1 MSYSSGDNNSAI
13 VLFVVNGNVSVPNVT
28 FTEWLPFTKI
38 LVDGGDFQ
46 GFLKCDGSFKI
57 SLPAGSYV
65 IVVAN
70 PTYKFNAQLVEVSTE
85 GKIRAQ
91 SINYLQPDNVTEVG
105 YPLMFESVGRKRYF
119 HEREEFTVID
129 ILRSR
134 MVLMMFLPMV
144 ILFTALKFLD
154 LDDPEVKQD
163 LNSLNLK
170 ERLPE
175 LSELIVKLT
184 GKKPLDAKQ
193 RTKEITKSQG
203 EVLLGDENATT

>member
-1 MSYSSGDNNSAI
+1 
-13 VLFVVNGNVSVPNVT
+13 
-28 FTEWLPFTKI
+28 
-38 LVDGGDFQ
+38 
-46 GFLKCDGSFKI
+46 
-57 SLPAGSYV
+57 
-65 IVVAN
+65 
-70 PTYKFNAQLVEVSTE
+70 
-85 GKIRAQ
+85 
-91 SINYLQPDNVTEVG
+91 
-105 YPLMFESVGRKRYF
+105 MFESVGRKRYF